1 MASSARLNRRRFISL
16 ASIFLSGCVSAP
28 PSKPGRDVT
37 QTEPIPLDT
46 VDPRYAAYLTLVRDK
61 IKSHWLYPCV
71 KSSSTGDC
79 AYNSTRL
86 VVEFGILKGGRVQ
99 FVHVRESSGLSP
111 YDDAAVAA
119 IKLSAPFPE
128 VPAAMM
134 AAMKEGSTGVAILA
148 RFNYVVVTPPAR

>member
-16 ASIFLSGCVSAP
+16 ASVFLSGCVSAP

-79 AYNSTRL
+79 AYNSTRRSL
-86 VVEFGILKGGRVQ
+86 STRMRQPGREISV
-99 FVHVRESSGLSP
+99 G
-111 YDDAAVAA
+111 
-119 IKLSAPFPE
+119 APPRLLE
-128 VPAAMM
+128 LRVD
-134 AAMKEGSTGVAILA
+134 
-148 RFNYVVVTPPAR
+148 